1 LTDGR
6 QTKRKPHVLCAGN
19 AVQDM
24 VMRVEAF
31 PAPGMKIRASDFVI
45 VGGGCAANGA
55 VAATRLG
62 AIARYAGPLGG
73 ADDETSDNILRGLEQ
88 QGIDCS
94 GAVRV
99 AGAVAPVSLILL
111 DAHGEKTI
119 ATRRG
124 SGLTDAAPPDPERLL
139 DGIDGVLIDNA
150 FTAFVTPIC
159 EAARRRGLPV
169 VMDLDRATE
178 CNEPLLKCATHLIS
192 SAQAL
197 RYATKVDDLKK
208 GLVIFGR
215 HVDCFLAV
223 TDGPNGTY
231 WLDNGKVRHVEAFKV
246 ETIDTLGAGDT
257 FHGAF
262 LFDILTG
269 RNPVDAMRFAAAAA
283 AIKCTRFGGLTG
295 APTYDEVTDFLR
307 ERSPAAAK

>member
-6 QTKRKPHVLCAGN
+6 QTTRKPHILCAGN

-24 VMRVEAF
+24 VMRVETF

-45 VGGGCAANGA
+45 VGGGCAANAA

-62 AIARYAGPLGG
+62 AVARYAGPLGG
-73 ADDETSDNILRGLEQ
+73 EDDETSDNIVRGLEQ

-94 GAVRV
+94 GAMRI

-124 SGLTDAAPPDPERLL
+124 SGLTEAAPADPERLVE
-139 DGIDGVLIDNA
+139 GVDGVLVDNA
-150 FTAFVTPIC
+150 FTAFVMPVC
-159 EAARRRGLPV
+159 KAARRRNLPV

-178 CNEPLLKCATHLIS
+178 CNEPLLQCATHLIS

-197 RYATKVDDLKK
+197 RYATKVDDLKE
-208 GLVIFGR
+208 GLAVFGR

-231 WLDNGKVRHVEAFKV
+231 WLENGRVRHFDAFKV
-246 ETIDTLGAGDT
+246 DTIDTLGAGDT

-262 LFDILTG
+262 LFGILTG
-269 RNPVDAMRFAAAAA
+269 RDAVEAMRFAAAAA

-295 APTYDEVTDFLR
+295 APTYNEVTAFLR
-307 ERSPAAAK
+307 ERAPAAAK

>member
-6 QTKRKPHVLCAGN
+6 QTDRKPRILCAGN

-31 PAPGMKIRASDFVI
+31 PAPGMKIRASDFVV
-45 VGGGCAANGA
+45 VGGGCAANAA

-73 ADDETSDNILRGLEQ
+73 ADDEISDSIVRRLEH

-94 GAVRV
+94 GAIRI

-111 DAHGEKTI
+111 DAQGEKTI

-124 SGLTDAAPPDPERLL
+124 SGLTEATSGDPERLVDGV
-139 DGIDGVLIDNA
+139 DGILVDNA

-159 EAARRRGLPV
+159 NAARRRNLPV
-169 VMDLDRATE
+169 VMDLDRATQ
-178 CNEPLLKCATHLIS
+178 CDEPLLKCATHLIS

-197 RYATKVDDLKK
+197 RYATGIDDLSE
-208 GLVIFGR
+208 GLVTFGR
-215 HVDCFLAV
+215 HVESFLAV

-231 WLDNGKVRHVEAFKV
+231 WLDNGKVRHLPAFPV

-262 LFDILTG
+262 LFGILTG
-269 RNPVDAMRFAAAAA
+269 RDPVEAMRFGAAAA

-295 APTYDEVTDFLR
+295 APTYDEVMAFLR
-307 ERSPAAAK
+307 ERSPTTVK

>member
-1 LTDGR
+1 
-6 QTKRKPHVLCAGN
+6 
-19 AVQDM
+19 
-24 VMRVEAF
+24 MRVDTF

-45 VGGGCAANGA
+45 VGGGCAANAA

-62 AIARYAGPLGG
+62 AVARYAGPLGG
-73 ADDETSDNILRGLEQ
+73 QNDETSNNIVRGLEQ

-124 SGLTDAAPPDPERLL
+124 SGLTEATPADPERLVEGV
-139 DGIDGVLIDNA
+139 DGILVDNA

-159 EAARRRGLPV
+159 NAARRRGLPV
-169 VMDLDRATE
+169 VMDLDRATQ
-178 CNEPLLKCATHLIS
+178 CDEPLLTCATHLIS

-197 RYATKVDDLKK
+197 RYATNIDDLAE
-208 GLVIFGR
+208 GLITFGR
-215 HVDCFLAV
+215 HIDSFLAV

-231 WLDNGKVRHVEAFKV
+231 WLENGKVRHLEAFRV

-262 LFDILTG
+262 LFGILTG
-269 RNPVDAMRFAAAAA
+269 REPVEAMRFAAAAA

-295 APTYDEVTDFLR
+295 APTYDEVTAFLR
-307 ERSPAAAK
+307 ERSPVTVK